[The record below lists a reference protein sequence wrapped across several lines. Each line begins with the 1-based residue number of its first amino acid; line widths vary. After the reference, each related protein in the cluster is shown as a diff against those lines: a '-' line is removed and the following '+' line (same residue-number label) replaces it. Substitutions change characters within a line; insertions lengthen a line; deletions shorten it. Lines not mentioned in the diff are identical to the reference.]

1 MVTRITDYFL
11 YRWRYLLG
19 YGVILVMMVA
29 LIAVAGFFI
38 PGGITTAEMQS
49 TVTSSSFTVSLQDF
63 NPETIVNL
71 PYHLLQRLSISQ
83 LGVTQFSIKLPSIIL
98 GLFSALGLLLLLRM
112 WFKQNVAVITT
123 VLVITTGQFLFLTQ
137 SGTPAILYVFWSV
150 WLLVSALMVSRKAK
164 GLTLWKMS
172 LFGIGALSLYTPLAG
187 YMILALLSAAVLHP
201 HLRYII
207 RHLSRP
213 RVILGS
219 ICGLILLVPL
229 IYSITQQPSIAMR
242 LFGIPTE
249 MPDIIFNL
257 KVIFDQYLNFINTN
271 PETIVT
277 PVYGLGTVLL
287 IILGLIQL
295 FTTKYTARGYIII
308 AWSILLLPIIII
320 NPQYVT
326 VTFLP
331 VVLLMA
337 MGISLL
343 ISRWYRVFPRNPY
356 ARIAGLVPL
365 AILIGGMVFSG
376 VERYIYSYLYSPPI
390 AQQFSQDIK
399 LLNRELRRDDRGI
412 TRLIVAQSEMPFYT
426 TVAKYTNNLTPTVD
440 GTPDPTVTT
449 YIVSNQAMQESTGDP
464 VRILTSNKASQADRF
479 YIYKNR

>member
-19 YGVILVMMVA
+19 YGVIMIMMVA
-29 LIAVAGFFI
+29 LIGVAGFFI
-38 PGGITTAEMQS
+38 PGGITAAEMQS
-49 TVTSSSFTVSLQDF
+49 TVTSSSFTISPESF

-83 LGVTQFSIKLPSIIL
+83 LGVSQFSIKLPSIIL
-98 GLFSALGLLLLLRM
+98 GLFSALGLLVLLRM

-123 VLVITTGQFLFLTQ
+123 VLVITTGQFLFLSQ
-137 SGTPAILYVFWSV
+137 SGTPAILYVFWSI
-150 WLLVSALMVSRKAK
+150 WLLVSALMVSRRAR

-187 YMILALLSAAVLHP
+187 YMILALLSATILHP

-213 RVILGS
+213 RVIIGF
-219 ICGLILLVPL
+219 ICGLVLLTPL
-229 IYSITQQPSIAMR
+229 IYSIIEKPSIAMR
-242 LFGIPTE
+242 LFGIPSE
-249 MPDIIFNL
+249 MPDIISNL
-257 KVIFDQYLNFINTN
+257 KVIFDQYLNFINAN
-271 PETIVT
+271 PESIVT

-287 IILGLIQL
+287 IVLGLIQL

-308 AWSILLLPIIII
+308 TWSILLLPIIVI

-376 VERYIYSYLYSPPI
+376 VERYIYSYLYSPAI
-390 AQQFSQDIK
+390 ASQFSQDMK
-399 LLNRELRRDDRGI
+399 LLNREIRRDDRGM
-412 TRLIVAQSEMPFYT
+412 TRMIVTQNELPFYT
-426 TVAKYTNNLTPTVD
+426 TVAKYSSDLTVTVD
-440 GTPDPTVTT
+440 GTPDPTVQT
-449 YIVSNQAMQESTGDP
+449 YIVSNQAMQADTGEP
-464 VRILTSNKASQADRF
+464 IRILTSNKTSQADRF

>member
-19 YGVILVMMVA
+19 YGVIMIMMIA
-29 LIAVAGFFI
+29 LIGVAGFFI
-38 PGGITTAEMQS
+38 PGGITASEMES
-49 TVTSSSFTVSLQDF
+49 TVVSSNFTLSLQNFDP
-63 NPETIVNL
+63 NAIVNL

-83 LGVTQFSIKLPSIIL
+83 LGVTQLSIKLPSILL

-137 SGTPAILYVFWSV
+137 SGTPAIVYVFWSV

-164 GLTLWKMS
+164 GSTLWKMS
-172 LFGIGALSLYTPLAG
+172 LFGIAALSLYTPLAG
-187 YMILALLSAAVLHP
+187 YMLLALLSATILHP

-213 RVILGS
+213 RLIAGIV
-219 ICGLILLVPL
+219 CGLILLTPL
-229 IYSITQQPSIAMR
+229 IYSIVQQPSIVMR
-242 LFGIPTE
+242 LFGIPSE
-249 MPDIIFNL
+249 MPDIIANL
-257 KVIFDQYLNFINTN
+257 KTLFDQYLNFANAN
-271 PETIVT
+271 PESIIT

-287 IILGLIQL
+287 IILGLIRL
-295 FTTKYTARGYIII
+295 FTTKYTARGYIVI

-343 ISRWYRVFPRNPY
+343 ISRWYQVFPRNPY
-356 ARIAGLVPL
+356 ARIAGLIPL
-365 AILIGGMVFSG
+365 AVLIGGMVFSG
-376 VERYIYSYLYSPPI
+376 VERYIYSYLYSPTI
-390 AQQFSQDIK
+390 AQQFSNDLR
-399 LLNRELRRDDRGI
+399 LLNKELKKPDRGQAM
-412 TRLIVAQSEMPFYT
+412 LIVAQNELPFYS
-426 TVAKYTNNLTPTVD
+426 TVAKYSDNLT
-440 GTPDPTVTT
+440 TVTEGVPGAVVDI
-449 YIVSNQAMQESTGDP
+449 YIVSNQAMQSNAGEPT
-464 VRILTSNKASQADRF
+464 RILTNNKTNQADRF

>member
-19 YGVILVMMVA
+19 YGVIVIIMVA

-49 TVTSSSFTVSLQDF
+49 TVTSSSFTISLKDF
-63 NPETIVNL
+63 DPQTIVNL

-98 GLFSALGLLLLLRM
+98 GLLSALGLLLLLRM

-172 LFGIGALSLYTPLAG
+172 LFGIGALCLYTPLAG
-187 YMILALLSAAVLHP
+187 YMILALLSAATLHP

-213 RVILGS
+213 RVILGFT
-219 ICGLILLVPL
+219 CGLILLIPL

-249 MPDIIFNL
+249 WPDVIANL
-257 KVIFDQYLNFINTN
+257 KIIFDQYLNFINAN
-271 PETIVT
+271 PGPIIT

-295 FTTKYTARGYIII
+295 FTTKYTARGYIVI

-376 VERYIYSYLYSPPI
+376 VERYIYSYLYTPPI
-390 AQQFSQDIK
+390 AQQFSQDIR
-399 LLNRELRRDDRGI
+399 LLNKELRRDDRGE
-412 TRLIVAQSEMPFYT
+412 TRLIVANDELPFYT
-426 TVAKYTNNLTPTVD
+426 TVAKYSQKLTTTAD
-440 GTPDPTVTT
+440 GTPDPIVTT
-449 YIVSNQAMQESTGDP
+449 YIVSNKAMQANTGDP
-464 VRILTSNKASQADRF
+464 IRILTSNKASQADRF